1 MAVGAE
7 YVMEVVAVVV
17 EMRGMDNW
25 DLGGIV
31 VVESVVAVGAGAG
44 GGGGET

>member
-1 MAVGAE
+1 MAVGAAE
-7 YVMEVVAVVV
+7 SVVEVVAVV

-31 VVESVVAVGAGAG
+31 VVESVVAVGAG
-44 GGGGET
+44 GGET